1 MKDLVYL
8 VVGFIIWNKP
18 LGLKFYWFYFYNLL
32 LTDRGLYY
40 DITKT
45 WKKHGLSKRQMGE
58 QWIITHTSWLIIIF
72 RDFIF
77 MPIVIGLII
86 AVSIFAFF

>member
-1 MKDLVYL
+1 MKDLVYI

-18 LGLKFYWFYFYNLL
+18 LGLKFYWSYFYNLL
-32 LTDRGLYY
+32 VMDRNQFYGY
-40 DITKT
+40 TKT

-58 QWIITHTSWLIIIF
+58 QWINTDNSLLIIIL

-77 MPIVIGLII
+77 IPIVIGLII